1 MTEIDSARLW
11 RGTRLLVLL
20 AALAYL
26 GFYFFGL
33 IMGVFSALELAG
45 FTIAAVV
52 LVCGIV
58 AISLRARFAKSEAE
72 LTEEEARRARS
83 LRERRGF

>member
-1 MTEIDSARLW
+1 MTEIDSMRLW
-11 RGTRLLVLL
+11 RGTRLIALL

-33 IMGVFSALELAG
+33 IMGVFSPLELAG
-45 FTIAAVV
+45 FTIAAAVMVV
-52 LVCGIV
+52 GIV

-72 LTEEEARRARS
+72 LTDEEARKAQS